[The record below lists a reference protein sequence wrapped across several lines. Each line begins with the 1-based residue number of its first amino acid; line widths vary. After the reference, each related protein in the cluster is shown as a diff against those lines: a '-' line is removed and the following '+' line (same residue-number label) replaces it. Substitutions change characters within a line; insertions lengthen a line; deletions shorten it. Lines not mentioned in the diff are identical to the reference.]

1 MKQKTVVELV
11 QEIIEDAHVQ
21 TEHWARGTYSPTL
34 KFFTST
40 DLEELARQWRQQRI
54 VIGQWAAH
62 RPNCDLWE
70 EGGCTCGLQGAL
82 AALHESGE

>member
-1 MKQKTVVELV
+1 MKKPVLELV
-11 QEIIEDAHVQ
+11 QEITVDAHEQ
-21 TEHWARGTYSPTL
+21 EAHWARGSYSRSL
-34 KFFTST
+34 KFFTSS
-40 DLEELARQWRQQRI
+40 DLAELAKQWRQQRI